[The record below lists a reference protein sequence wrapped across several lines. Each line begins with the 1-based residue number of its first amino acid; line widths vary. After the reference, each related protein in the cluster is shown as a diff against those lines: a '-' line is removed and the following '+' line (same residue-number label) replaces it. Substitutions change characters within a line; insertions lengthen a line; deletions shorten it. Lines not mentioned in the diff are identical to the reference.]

1 MKQPLGG
8 SFADKLVL
16 LGICSD
22 ENSSFLT
29 GSAAAPPLIR
39 ASLHSPASNLTSE
52 NGIDFSTDSRFY
64 DAGDR
69 QIATGEEAFME
80 IEQHVAEIVD
90 QGGYPLVLG
99 GDHAI
104 TYPIVRAIAA
114 RHGLVN
120 ILHFDAHPDL
130 YDELDGNRLSH
141 ACPFARIHEEEL
153 VGRHLQVGIR
163 TMNAHQREQANR
175 FGVEVCEMK
184 KFDPASFRPTVE
196 GPLYISF
203 DLDALDPAHVPGVSH
218 HEPGGLTVRDV
229 LAIIH
234 RIKAP
239 IVGADIVEYNPE
251 RDINGMTAMVAAKLM
266 KELADKMLIANG
278 FKLNFATDT
287 HGQLLPEAG

>member
-1 MKQPLGG
+1 LTQPIDESL
-8 SFADKLVL
+8 AEKLVL

-22 ENSSFLT
+22 GNSSYLP

-39 ASLHSPASNLTSE
+39 EALHSPASNLTSE
-52 NGIDFSTDSRFY
+52 EGINFSAEARFQ

-69 QIATGEEAFME
+69 QIAAGDEAFMG

-104 TYPIVRAIAA
+104 TYPIVRAVAA
-114 RHGLVN
+114 RHGAVN
-120 ILHFDAHPDL
+120 VLHFDAHPDL

-141 ACPFARIHEEEL
+141 ACPFARIHEDGL
-153 VGRHLQVGIR
+153 VGRHIQVGIR
-163 TMNAHQREQANR
+163 TMNSHQRAQANR
-175 FGVEVCEMK
+175 FGVEVHEMRA
-184 KFDPASFRPTVE
+184 FDPASFSPAFE

-218 HEPGGLTVRDV
+218 YEPGGLTVREA

-234 RIKAP
+234 RINVHV
-239 IVGADIVEYNPE
+239 VGADIVEYNPG
-251 RDINGMTAMVAAKLM
+251 RDWQGMTAMVAAKLV
-266 KELADKMLIANG
+266 KEIGGVILANS
-278 FKLNFATDT
+278 
-287 HGQLLPEAG
+287 Q